1 MRLRKAVFWGS
12 AGLIWYTQIG
22 YPLALSVLDR
32 VRARRTP
39 PSPPVGGGEPRVTLV
54 VAAHREGD
62 VIAGKIANARALDWP
77 QDRLE
82 LIVACDGSPDDTPA
96 RAREAGADQV
106 LELPR
111 GGKVRA
117 QDAAVRA
124 ADPRSEVIAFSDAN
138 AEWEPG
144 ALRELVAALA
154 QPGVGYACGQVRFVS
169 GDGSTNQEGVYWR
182 YEMAIRECESSLAS
196 VTAGNGAIYAVRRED
211 YAEVDPVMGH
221 DLSFPFGLVKR
232 GRRAV
237 YAPSAR
243 ASERMVPTT
252 DGEIARKRRMMSH
265 SWATVLRGGM
275 LDPRGYPPLYAWM
288 ILSHRVLRYGAPAL
302 HAACLAANAALWR
315 SGTLY
320 RVALVKQAALIA
332 GALLGGR
339 VESRPLLI
347 LRYYA
352 GTNLA
357 VALGLWDHLR
367 HGTEAG
373 WSPPAGTR

>member
-1 MRLRKAVFWGS
+1 MRLRTAVFWGS
-12 AGLIWYTQIG
+12 AGLLWYTQIG
-22 YPLALSVLDR
+22 YPLALGALDR
-32 VRARRTP
+32 ARARRTP
-39 PSPPVGGGEPRVTLV
+39 PAPPAHGDEQYVTLV

-62 VIAGKIANARALDWP
+62 VIAGKVANARALDWP
-77 QDRLE
+77 QDKLE
-82 LIVACDGSPDDTPA
+82 LIVACDGSPDDTPE

-106 LELPR
+106 LELPW

-138 AEWEPG
+138 ATWDPG
-144 ALRELVAALA
+144 ALRELVAALRE
-154 QPGVGYACGQVRFVS
+154 PDVGYACGQVRFVS
-169 GDGSTNQEGVYWR
+169 DDGATNQEGLYWR
-182 YEMAIRECESSLAS
+182 YEMAIRERESRLAS
-196 VTAGNGAIYAVRRED
+196 VTAGNGAIYAVRRGD
-211 YAEVDPVMGH
+211 YIEVDPLMGH
-221 DLSFPFGLVKR
+221 DLSLPFQLVKR

-237 YAPSAR
+237 YAPHAQ
-243 ASERMVPTT
+243 ATERMVPTT

-275 LDPRGYPPLYAWM
+275 LGPRGYPPLYAWM
-288 ILSHRVLRYGAPAL
+288 ILSHRVLRYTAPAL
-302 HAACLAANAALWR
+302 HAACLASNAALWR
-315 SGTLY
+315 CGPVFRISL
-320 RVALVKQAALIA
+320 AKQAALIA

-339 VESRPLLI
+339 VRARPLLI

-367 HGTEAG
+367 HGTDAG
-373 WSPPAGTR
+373 WSPPEGTR

>member
-12 AGLIWYTQIG
+12 AGLLWYTQIG
-22 YPLALSVLDR
+22 YPLALGALDR
-32 VRARRTP
+32 ARARRTP
-39 PSPPVGGGEPRVTLV
+39 PAPPVPGEEPHVTLV
-54 VAAHREGD
+54 VAAHREGE
-62 VIAGKIANARALDWP
+62 VIAEKVANARDLDWP
-77 QDRLE
+77 REKLD
-82 LIVACDGSPDDTPA
+82 LIVACDGSPDETPA

-124 ADPRSEVIAFSDAN
+124 ADPASEVIAFSDAN
-138 AEWEPG
+138 ATWEPG
-144 ALRELVAALA
+144 ALRELVAAL
-154 QPGVGYACGQVRFVS
+154 QEPGTGYACGQVRFVAD
-169 GDGSTNQEGVYWR
+169 DGSTNQEGLYWR
-182 YEMAIRECESSLAS
+182 YEMAIRECESRLAS
-196 VTAGNGAIYAVRRED
+196 VTAGNGAIYALRRAD
-211 YAEVDPVMGH
+211 YIEVDPVMGH
-221 DLSFPFGLVKR
+221 DLSLPFNLVKR

-237 YAPSAR
+237 YAPHAR
-243 ASERMVPTT
+243 ATERMVPTT

-275 LDPRGYPPLYAWM
+275 LDPVGYPPLYAWM
-288 ILSHRVLRYGAPAL
+288 VVSHRVLRYAAPAL
-302 HAACLAANAALWR
+302 HVACLASNAALWR
-315 SGTLY
+315 AGPIY
-320 RVALVKQAALIA
+320 RIGLLKQAALIA

-339 VESRPLLI
+339 IHSRPLLI

-367 HGTEAG
+367 HGTDAG
-373 WSPPAGTR
+373 WSPPEGTR